1 MKTALRV
8 LSIFCLMAISTT
20 IAADDFAKGH
30 IILKTEKSKL
40 SGRIRVVEMKN
51 IYGDSVVVRLHN
63 EFDNQNSDLLLASG
77 QIWKDDKTCTSILA
91 KPKKTPKA
99 SFIEIYKFEGAST
112 EVTKKAEETVDDKK
126 KSENAKDS
134 SATTKK
140 NVSESMK
147 PKATARLKKIM
158 AELVAAIDSLPVFS
172 KEQIGKDSSEIMAHI
187 ENLRGWSDKD
197 AYIADKDIASL
208 IKSQQDT
215 ISYYRNNG
223 AVFVKGLL
231 SHYEIR
237 DTSELSA
244 CADSLLYILNSR
256 LSMREANLQPLIEE
270 TKDQSI
276 DKNLIGVG
284 IASAIIIIGL
294 LIWYRI
300 AARKTSSKKI
310 STATSSKEDP
320 ASLII
325 IGQRNSPTLKKL
337 SMDDVYNNE
346 AYMKIDC
353 ADFCSQSAVRAMYVK
368 NTCVKDIY
376 KMYAEDLR
384 NPNNPKEDGCL
395 VIGRWVQDEATKK
408 YDVSLEYI
416 VTPGDDA
423 IFSEYELNFGGKIQ
437 LKKANM
443 LKNLRRSTGLQ
454 YDLTCWVH
462 SHPGL
467 GVFFSNSDTNVQMQL
482 KNELHP
488 YFLTALV
495 IDILTPEQETGI
507 FTFRPDGT
515 INSKND
521 LSKMYSLEEL
531 YKWALDS
538 ERRSF
543 NKDDYYNTLRT
554 TEKRINDCY
563 GIELS
568 NGAIIDMTYMATN
581 PNGFVALMRGYQI
594 PQGEKQECIVTSV
607 TKSDV
612 VSDNKTIGCFVVS
625 AHCSIPSIRK
635 IVAQYLDKISFVLVY
650 TATDGMVTSIPVQNH
665 DLCNNEEYYGEHL
678 LEDLK
683 IWTRRK
689 R

>member
-1 MKTALRV
+1 MKTV
-8 LSIFCLMAISTT
+8 FQFIFIFCFITISQD
-20 IAADDFAKGH
+20 IAAYNFSKGH
-30 IILKTEKSKL
+30 ISLKTEKSTL
-40 SGRIRVVEMKN
+40 PGRFRVVELKN
-51 IYGDSVVVRLHN
+51 NYPDSVVVRLHN
-63 EFDNQNSDLLLASG
+63 DFDNQNSDLLLASG
-77 QIWKDDKTCTSILA
+77 QTWKDDKTCTSILA

-99 SFIEIYKFEGAST
+99 KFLEIYRFQGNYTEKTNVAFEGINDTIKNADKLNRDT
-112 EVTKKAEETVDDKK
+112 TTRKKPL
-126 KSENAKDS
+126 EN
-134 SATTKK
+134 
-140 NVSESMK
+140 NESGLSNRM
-147 PKATARLKKIM
+147 KKIFSEVI
-158 AELVAAIDSLPVFS
+158 AVIDSLPVYS
-172 KEQIGKDSSEIMAHI
+172 MAQIQKDSIEIMAHV
-187 ENLRGWSDKD
+187 ENLRGWSDKN
-197 AYIADKDIASL
+197 AYITEKQIPTL

-215 ISYYRNNG
+215 IKFYRKNDTLL
-223 AVFVKGLL
+223 VKKLL
-231 SHYEIR
+231 AHYKVR
-237 DTSELSA
+237 DSLELKT
-244 CADSLLYILNSR
+244 CADSLIYILDKR
-256 LSMREANLQPLIEE
+256 LSMRESNLLPLMAEIDEQPL
-270 TKDQSI
+270 
-276 DKNLIGVG
+276 DKNLIGVC
-284 IASAIIIIGL
+284 IASAVIVIGL
-294 LIWYRI
+294 LIWYRK
-300 AARKTSSKKI
+300 AARKTPVKTTK
-310 STATSSKEDP
+310 TSMPRKEET

-325 IGQRNSPTLKKL
+325 LGQKTVPALKKL
-337 SMDDVYNNE
+337 SLDDVYDNE

-353 ADFCSQSAVRAMYVK
+353 ADFCSQSAVRTIYVK

-376 KMYAEDLR
+376 NMYAEDLR

-395 VIGRWVQDEATKK
+395 VIGRWVPDEATKK

-437 LKKANM
+437 LKKASL
-443 LKNLRRSTGLQ
+443 LKQLRRNTGLQ

-482 KNELHP
+482 NNELHP

-495 IDILTPEQETGI
+495 VDILTPEQETGI
-507 FTFRPDGT
+507 FTFRQDGT

-521 LSKMYSLEEL
+521 LTKMYSLEEL
-531 YKWALDS
+531 HKWALES

-554 TEKRINDCY
+554 TVKRIDDCY

-581 PNGFVALMRGYQI
+581 PNGFVAFMNGYHVL
-594 PQGEKQECIVTSV
+594 QGEKQECIVTSV
-607 TKSDV
+607 TKTDTT
-612 VSDNKTIGCFVVS
+612 SDNKMLGCFVIS

-635 IVAQYLDKISFVLVY
+635 IVAQYLDKINFVLVY
-650 TATDGMVTSIPVQNH
+650 TASDGMVTSIPVQNH
-665 DLCNNEEYYGEHL
+665 DLCNNEEFYGEHL